1 MSQKALNDQNLLFWQ
16 KNEFNLRAS
25 DANISAHRTEKKL
38 PITLWTENTALHIK
52 NIIQLQKMHLEAKNI
67 QKPAIWLKNALFHSE
82 KWGNLRIETPK
93 IKTVKSLEKI
103 GKNSSD
109 EQLLGPFY
117 AL

>member
-1 MSQKALNDQNLLFWQ
+1 
-16 KNEFNLRAS
+16 
-25 DANISAHRTEKKL
+25 
-38 PITLWTENTALHIK
+38 
-52 NIIQLQKMHLEAKNI
+52 MHLEAKNI

-82 KWGNLRIETPK
+82 KWENLHIETPK